1 MMSGSPLTKW
11 LAGTFTPLA
20 RPVFTTPLMTS
31 LSALG
36 MLATDL
42 RTKTMVSSSASSRKS
57 GR

>member
-1 MMSGSPLTKW
+1 MAGSLLNRW
-11 LAGTFTPLA
+11 LAGAFTPLA
-20 RPVFTTPLMTS
+20 RPVFTTLLMTS
-31 LSALG
+31 LAALG